1 MPATLLAGEA
11 ITSISFDMANC
22 YLLRSRDGFVLV
34 DTGLPRNRTRIDH
47 AIEAAGCRPGD
58 LRLIVLTHG
67 DYDHAGNATYLRE
80 AFGGVIGIHADD
92 AERVRRGDWQWG
104 FKSKPDRFLPLFRIV
119 GQVVR
124 PGAFRTFEP
133 NVLLEDG
140 QDLASYGYDG
150 RILALPGHTR
160 GSIGVV
166 SADGD
171 VFCGDLL
178 GNFFGGPDLEFFI
191 DDLPAAHASVERLRS
206 MGIRMIYPGHGK
218 PFPLSALKVAT

>member
-22 YLLRSRDGFVLV
+22 YLLRAREGFVLV

-119 GQVVR
+119 GQVVK

-133 NVLLEDG
+133 NVLLENG
-140 QDLASYGYDG
+140 QNLASYGYDG
-150 RILALPGHTR
+150 RIIGLPGHTR
-160 GSIGVV
+160 GSVGVL

-191 DDLPAAHASVERLRS
+191 DDLPAARASVERLRS
-206 MGIRMIYPGHGK
+206 LGLRMIYPGHGK